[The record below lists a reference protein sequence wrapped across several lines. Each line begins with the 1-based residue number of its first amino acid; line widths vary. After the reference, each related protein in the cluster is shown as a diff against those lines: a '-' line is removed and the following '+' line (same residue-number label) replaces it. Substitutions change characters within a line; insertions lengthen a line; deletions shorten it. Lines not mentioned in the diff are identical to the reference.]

1 MTSEKVEGLECT
13 RLTKLAIQFWLTKD
27 PFNDFFF
34 WVKEI
39 QIWMG
44 KDSMRILEGLIN
56 FIEDLIARNQSFRV
70 NLGVNWKKLKFG
82 TEIGLWKI

>member
-1 MTSEKVEGLECT
+1 
-13 RLTKLAIQFWLTKD
+13 
-27 PFNDFFF
+27 
-34 WVKEI
+34 
-39 QIWMG
+39 MG

-70 NLGVNWKKLKFG
+70 NLGVNWKKLKFV